1 MAHIGGDAIVLR
13 QPGAAEVLK
22 LESVEA
28 PVAGPGQV
36 LIRQEAAGVNFHD
49 IYVRSG
55 AYQTLPLPGI
65 PGLEGV
71 GRIEALGADVTG
83 LSVGQRVA
91 WMDPGYGGYAQFK
104 VADAAIVVPV
114 PDAVDSITAAAI
126 YLKGLTAHILAANVH
141 PLVAG
146 ERVLVHAAAGG
157 VGSLVAQMA
166 KARGCL
172 VIGTAGS
179 EEKAERARKAG
190 CDHVILYRT
199 EDVAAR
205 VMEWTDGAGVDVAY
219 DAVGKDTFEGSLAS
233 LGKRGHLVN
242 YGQASGPVPPF
253 EISRLGAKSLSI
265 SRPFV
270 WAYVDTREKL
280 VAAAQSL
287 FGAIADGSL
296 RVDIGG
302 VFPLAQAAGA
312 HTALEARET
321 GPFVLDCR

>member
-1 MAHIGGDAIVLR
+1 MAHVGGDAIVLR

-22 LESVEA
+22 LESVEV
-28 PVAGPGQV
+28 PIAGPGQV

-71 GRIEALGADVTG
+71 GRIEALGEGITG

-126 YLKGLTAHILAANVH
+126 YLKGLTAHILVANVH
-141 PLVAG
+141 SLTAG
-146 ERVLVHAAAGG
+146 KRVLVHAAAGG

-205 VMEWTDGAGVDVAY
+205 VMEWTSGAGVDVAY

-233 LGKRGHLVN
+233 LSKRGHLVN

-280 VAAAQSL
+280 TAAAQSL

-296 RVDIGG
+296 RVEIGG
-302 VFPLAQAAGA
+302 VFPLGNAAGA
-312 HTALEARET
+312 HAALEARET

>member
-1 MAHIGGDAIVLR
+1 MAQNGGDAIVLR
-13 QPGAAEVLK
+13 QPGAAEVLR
-22 LESVEA
+22 LVSVEV
-28 PVAGPGQV
+28 PVVAPGQF
-36 LIRQEAAGVNFHD
+36 LIRQDAAGVNFHD

-71 GRIEALGADVTG
+71 GRIEALGDGVTDF
-83 LSVGQRVA
+83 SVGQRVA
-91 WMDPGYGGYAQFK
+91 WMDPGYGGYAQYK

-114 PDAVDSITAAAI
+114 PDAVDSVTAAAI
-126 YLKGLTAHILAANVH
+126 YLKGLTAHVLVASVH
-141 PLVAG
+141 PLTAG

-157 VGSLVAQMA
+157 VGNLVAQMA
-166 KARGCL
+166 KARGCH

-179 EEKAERARKAG
+179 EEKAERARQAG
-190 CDHVILYRT
+190 CDHVILYRH

-233 LGKRGHLVN
+233 LGRRGHLVN

-280 VAAAQSL
+280 TAAAQSL

-302 VFPLAQAAGA
+302 VLPLSKAAAA
-312 HTALEARET
+312 HAALEARET